1 MPVSHLTDG
10 ERPTVINGDFAVV
23 RDLSVQVE
31 RGEPYARSAQ
41 TVLGRRPHTGR
52 LSPSVRDALSYPVAS

>member
-1 MPVSHLTDG
+1 MPVSHLIDD

-31 RGEPYARSAQ
+31 RGEPYAPLGTNGAGKASTHGSSKPCRS
-41 TVLGRRPHTGR
+41 
-52 LSPSVRDALSYPVAS
+52 